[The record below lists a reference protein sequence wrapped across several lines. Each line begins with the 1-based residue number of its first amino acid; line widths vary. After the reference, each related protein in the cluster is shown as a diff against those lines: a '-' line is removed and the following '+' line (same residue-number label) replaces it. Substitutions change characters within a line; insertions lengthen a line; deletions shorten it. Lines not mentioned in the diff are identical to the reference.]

1 MFDFVH
7 SDPPVRWARRTWI
20 GTLFEVCM
28 IVLWS
33 FLHYKRSVLQWA
45 LDTDQTEVHY
55 RANASQYQNVRI

>member
-7 SDPPVRWARRTWI
+7 SEPPVRWARRTWI

-33 FLHYKRSVLQWA
+33 FLHYKRSVLQRA

-55 RANASQYQNVRI
+55 GASASQYQNVRI